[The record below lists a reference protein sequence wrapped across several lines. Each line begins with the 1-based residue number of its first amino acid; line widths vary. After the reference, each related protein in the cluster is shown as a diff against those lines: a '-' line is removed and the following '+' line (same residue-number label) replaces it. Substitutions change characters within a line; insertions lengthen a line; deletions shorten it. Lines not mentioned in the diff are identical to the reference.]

1 MEFLLII
8 DKFTI
13 VKIFWL
19 TDING
24 AHKFNVYLKNTKLPS
39 PWTSKTP
46 KRYKQN
52 TINGDL
58 HLSKRISNF
67 DKEIPVIK
75 EKSIKADYPL
85 CFINSVVNEFQKGTK
100 FHLVCLKL

>member
-1 MEFLLII
+1 M
-8 DKFTI
+8 
-13 VKIFWL
+13 
-19 TDING
+19 
-24 AHKFNVYLKNTKLPS
+24 
-39 PWTSKTP
+39 
-46 KRYKQN
+46 
-52 TINGDL
+52 
-58 HLSKRISNF
+58 SNF